1 MLELERKEGDSMKP
15 SEYGGSDTDKT
26 HGIQPAPHALT
37 ASEKLRLAYSQDPA
51 EPTTDLPP
59 TLDPGALD

>member
-1 MLELERKEGDSMKP
+1 MKA

-37 ASEKLRLAYSQDPA
+37 AEEKLRLAYKQDPM
-51 EPTTDLPP
+51 EPATDLPVGLP
-59 TLDPGALD
+59 PDALA